1 MATVTTKQLTGYN
14 LFVKEQ
20 MPTIKTIAKGK
31 KERFELIGAA
41 WRSLSQAD
49 HEQWN
54 FRALNSLPV
63 VPSSLTAEPKKKK
76 GPISGYNLFVREQT
90 KGVKTPTGDMKTKMS
105 TIGAAWRK
113 LPFLEQEK
121 YNAQAKAITVN

>member
-1 MATVTTKQLTGYN
+1 MATVVASKQTQLTGYN
-14 LFVKEQ
+14 LFVREQ
-20 MPTIKTIAKGK
+20 MPTIKTIAKGR

-54 FRALNSLPV
+54 FRALNTP
-63 VPSSLTAEPKKKK
+63 PAEPKKKK

-113 LPFLEQEK
+113 LSFLEQEK
-121 YNAQAKAITVN
+121 YNAQAKAITV